1 MTLPSSP
8 NSISFSQIEA
18 EFGQSTNRK
27 LGDYRKKTTLGGKDW
42 PIDDNV
48 PTSVAI
54 GSSQIAFSDFCG
66 KQHNIVALMQGT
78 TAYRLTASTHLS
90 SLTSTAFRGT
100 GPSVRRESKNIVYV
114 NRVIGSDKSSENTEE
129 EKRKSALR
137 TGTSA
142 DWYGNLGVD
151 GGKVL
156 IRISP
161 NGKVIGA
168 GGDGGKGGDHEAAG
182 NDGDVG
188 TSALGIELFVE
199 SVTVESGG
207 IIQAGSGGGAGGGGA
222 KEDSETERVAT
233 GGGGGGG
240 AGLPAGSGGG
250 LRTPSSPNFTVN
262 NNSGSGV
269 AATAGNNGTQ
279 NEGGNGGLG
288 GENDGEAH
296 GGGGGGGGAF
306 GSSLV
311 GVGGEGGLNN
321 SKTDGQNG
329 ETNNSIGNGKGG
341 EGGNGDDEGDGGA
354 GEQGGGEGGDPGYA
368 ITRGVGIS
376 APTVVGNVVGQQGA
390 FGVS

>member
-1 MTLPSSP
+1 MTINKTANPGQ
-8 NSISFSQIEA
+8 NISFENDIEA

-27 LGDYRKKTTLGGKDW
+27 LGDYRKTTTLGGKDW

-48 PTSVAI
+48 PT
-54 GSSQIAFSDFCG
+54 GTNQIAFSDFCG
-66 KQHNIVALMQGT
+66 KQHNIVALMQGS
-78 TAYRLTASTHLS
+78 AIVYRQIASSPS

-100 GPSVRRESKNIVYV
+100 GPSVRRKSKNIVYV
-114 NRVIGSDKSSENTEE
+114 NRVIGSAKSSDKET
-129 EKRKSALR
+129 SALR

-142 DWYGNLGVD
+142 NWYGSLGVD

-168 GGDGGKGGDHEAAG
+168 GGDGGKGGDHEENG
-182 NDGDVG
+182 NDGDNG

-279 NEGGNGGLG
+279 NEGGTGGLG

-311 GVGGEGGLNN
+311 GEGGIGGLNN
-321 SKTDGQNG
+321 SKTNGQNG
-329 ETNNSIGNGKGG
+329 ETNNADIGIGKGG

-354 GEQGGGEGGDPGYA
+354 GETGGGEGGDPGYA

>member
-18 EFGQSTNRK
+18 EFGQSSGRS
-27 LGDYRKKTTLGGKDW
+27 LGDYRKTTTLGGKNW

-54 GSSQIAFSDFCG
+54 GSSQISFGDLHG
-66 KQHNIVALMQGT
+66 KQHNIVALIQGT
-78 TAYRLTASTHLS
+78 TAYRQIASSPL

-114 NRVIGSDKSSENTEE
+114 NRVIGSEKSSENTEE

-142 DWYGNLGVD
+142 DWYGSSGVN

-168 GGDGGKGGDHEAAG
+168 GGDGGKGGDHNESG

-207 IIQAGSGGGAGGGGA
+207 IIQAGSGGGGGGGGA
-222 KEDSETERVAT
+222 KEDSENERVAT

-240 AGLPAGSGGG
+240 AGLPAGNGGS
-250 LRTPSSPNFTVN
+250 LRTPSNPSYTVN
-262 NNSGSGV
+262 NNNPENSGV
-269 AATAGNNGTQ
+269 AATVGNNGTQ
-279 NEGGNGGLG
+279 DEGGNGGLG

-306 GSSLV
+306 NSSLV
-311 GVGGEGGLNN
+311 GAGGEGGQNN
-321 SKTDGQNG
+321 SKTDGSDGND
-329 ETNNSIGNGKGG
+329 NGNGGNGG
-341 EGGNGDDEGDGGA
+341 DGDDEGAGGA
-354 GEQGGGEGGDPGYA
+354 GETGGGEGGDAGYA
-368 ITRGVGIS
+368 ITRSTGIS
-376 APTVVGNVVGQQGA
+376 APTVVGNVLGQQGA